1 MVQLSGNQQPT
12 TKDQYKL
19 ITPSPIT
26 DHPIFSYLASSSRS
40 SSDPDHVL
48 LSNLS
53 MNFFLELS
61 AISCQLS
68 EFDFFDL
75 ETWDYPLIS
84 HPIPPLK
91 HPTLTLTL
99 TPTLNWGG
107 KDIILPNLSQMFL
120 EKITPLKRPN

>member
-12 TKDQYKL
+12 TKDQFKL

-53 MNFFLELS
+53 MNFFELTATS
-61 AISCQLS
+61 YQLRAALT
-68 EFDFFDL
+68 FQLILLL
-75 ETWDYPLIS
+75 ETALMAEITPKILI
-84 HPIPPLK
+84 
-91 HPTLTLTL
+91 
-99 TPTLNWGG
+99 TPTLKLTRTPNWDG
-107 KDIILPNLSQMFL
+107 KDKSGFYFPQG
-120 EKITPLKRPN
+120 